1 MTDRLV
7 IRDDPQL
14 KNSIITLWHDTTQW
28 GHSGMDATIKKLQSL
43 FYWKSLSKDT
53 REFISKCDIC
63 QRHKYDVAAYPDL
76 LQPLPIPDGVWTD
89 ICLDFIE

>member
-1 MTDRLV
+1 
-7 IRDDPQL
+7 
-14 KNSIITLWHDTTQW
+14 
-28 GHSGMDATIKKLQSL
+28 MDATIKKLQSL